1 MTETAKILAIN
12 GDTAILGCGME
23 SAACASCAG
32 SPFCNIRERTYEAVI
47 DTGVRVTEGDIVRVF
62 LPPGRTILS
71 GFMVLIFPLIL
82 FLLFFFLSGPILG
95 MQGEGVRALCGIV
108 GLILGFGISFL
119 TGRINKRKNMP
130 RIIEKA
136 ET

>member
-12 GDTAILGCGME
+12 GDTAVLGCGMG

-32 SPFCNIRERTYEAVI
+32 SPFCNVRERTYEAVI
-47 DTGVRVTEGDIVRVF
+47 DTGVSVTEGDIVRVF

-82 FLLFFFLSGPILG
+82 FLLFFFFSGPIAG
-95 MQGEGVRALCGIV
+95 IQGEGGKALCGIV

-119 TGRINKRKNMP
+119 FGRVNTRKNMP
-130 RIIEKA
+130 RVIEKVD
-136 ET
+136 T